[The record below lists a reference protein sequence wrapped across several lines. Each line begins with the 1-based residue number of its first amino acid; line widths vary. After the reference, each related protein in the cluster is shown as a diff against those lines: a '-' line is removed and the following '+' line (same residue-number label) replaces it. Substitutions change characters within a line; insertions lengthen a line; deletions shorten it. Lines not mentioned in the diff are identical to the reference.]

1 MGGMKE
7 RGKGAMNGT
16 VTLYCSEKT
25 RASEVRMKLKSVIA
39 IAVPKASQATN
50 GDMSHFAGLSPSTVS
65 NSTREHVLLQLD
77 KRFRPEGAQYRPTEQ
92 SPLQDNHSGR
102 LDRPGYYEWT
112 FQFDLP
118 EQGTSKNTLPNGF
131 PGVGTFYPPSYVLES
146 DPIHGRREEWASVK
160 WYLKVTVERPGLFRS
175 NDRTLIPFIY
185 MPPPPDSV
193 SSLLIQR
200 QALSAQ
206 TQDMVSRATVPFAIP
221 STLAES
227 PSKWKTHYIQLNEAA
242 LGHQLKRTFFQKLT
256 GSNKPKEERW
266 ALSLPGNPLAVF
278 PLRAVVPFVLTLV
291 HSAEMPLV
299 VHPHVALVQKVHL
312 RARSTAAHAQY
323 IAHAT
328 VVTSSLSKSGM
339 QQWFGW
345 IQFPSWCTPTFDT
358 SILGVEYFLQVK
370 PLKAPEAQVLLN
382 IPVGL
387 YCSPPRLL
395 QTLHSASATAQ
406 AKRAA
411 SMKLSSQS
419 APIRRVSNAST
430 GTMHTTL
437 SSADGRSPVTEDPA
451 RMGLAGIGL
460 SRIASPAPSGEESP
474 RILGGSA
481 VESPSMETVSQERLN
496 RRVPPL
502 PIPED
507 TPASNSND
515 PLPSQERNEA
525 DEDLLIEA
533 LVDEYSNDQT
543 TTSPL
548 SSPPPN
554 DNLVHDAGP
563 LTREQEEAWT
573 RDILAHAFNEDDM
586 AQGFD
591 LPPSY
596 FEATGI
602 QDMEG

>member
-1 MGGMKE
+1 MT
-7 RGKGAMNGT
+7 GT

-25 RASEVRMKLKSVIA
+25 RASEVRIKLKSVIT
-39 IAVPKASQATN
+39 IAVPRASQATN

-65 NSTREHVLLQLD
+65 TSTREHVLLQID
-77 KRFRPEGAQYRPTEQ
+77 KRLRPDSAQYRPTEQ
-92 SPLQDNHSGR
+92 SSLQKNQSGR
-102 LDRPGYYEWT
+102 LDRAGYYEWS
-112 FQFDLP
+112 FHFDIP
-118 EQGTSKNTLPNGF
+118 EQGTSKNVLPNGF
-131 PGVGTFYPPSYVLES
+131 PGVGGFYPPSYVLES

-185 MPPPPDSV
+185 MPPPPGSV

-206 TQDMVSRATVPFAIP
+206 TQNLVTHAPVPFVIP

-227 PSKWKTHYIQLNEAA
+227 PSKWKTHYMQLNEAA
-242 LGHQLKRTFFQKLT
+242 LGQHIKRTFLQKLT

-266 ALSLPGNPLAVF
+266 ALTLPGNPLAVF

-312 RARSTAAHAQY
+312 KARSSAAHAQY

-345 IQFPSWCTPTFDT
+345 IQFPNWCTPTFET
-358 SILGVEYFLQVK
+358 HILGVEYFLQVK
-370 PLKAPEAQVLLN
+370 PLKTPEAHVLLN

-395 QTLHSASATAQ
+395 QTLTSASAEAEAQ
-406 AKRAA
+406 RAA
-411 SMKLSSQS
+411 SVTQSSIS
-419 APIRRVSNAST
+419 NTRRASNASIR
-430 GTMHTTL
+430 TMQ
-437 SSADGRSPVTEDPA
+437 SSLPSVDGQSSVSREPS

-460 SRIASPAPSGEESP
+460 SRLGSPGP
-474 RILGGSA
+474 GGSGSSLVSSA
-481 VESPSMETVSQERLN
+481 ASFGSSSTVNAPQEHIP
-496 RRVPPL
+496 RRVPPQS
-502 PIPED
+502 IPED
-507 TPASNSND
+507 TPASSMD
-515 PLPSQERNEA
+515 RTPATQEIRDDANGG
-525 DEDLLIEA
+525 LIEA
-533 LVDEYSNDQT
+533 LVDEYSSGQAT
-543 TTSPL
+543 TL
-548 SSPPPN
+548 SPPSSQPP
-554 DNLVHDAGP
+554 DDHLVHDAGP

-573 RDILAHAFNEDDM
+573 RDILAHAFNEDDI

-602 QDMEG
+602 QDADE